1 MSGKVPMTREG
12 HKSLI
17 EELRRLKTK
26 ERPKIINEIAIAR
39 EHGDLSENA
48 EYDAAKEKQSFIE
61 GRIREIEDKL
71 SRAEV
76 IDTNENDTKRV
87 VFGTVVHLRD
97 ENDGNELKY
106 QIVGADEADPRQGK
120 ISVHSPIA
128 RALIGKEVGESVR
141 IKVPAGIKEYTIL
154 GINSVISH

>member
-1 MSGKVPMTREG
+1 MSGKVPMTRDG
-12 HKSLI
+12 HKSLTN
-17 EELRRLKTK
+17 ELRRLKSK
-26 ERPKIINEIAIAR
+26 ERPKIINEIAVAR

-48 EYDAAKEKQSFIE
+48 EYDAAKEKQALIE

-76 IDTNENDTKRV
+76 IDISKNGSDKV
-87 VFGTVVHLRD
+87 VFGTTVHLQD
-97 ENDGNELKY
+97 ENDGKELKY
-106 QIVGADEADPRQGK
+106 QIVGADEADPRQRK

-128 RALIGKEVGESVR
+128 RALIGKELGDSVK

-154 GINSVISH
+154 GIY

>member
-12 HKSLI
+12 HKTLT
-17 EELRRLKTK
+17 EELRRLKAK
-26 ERPKIINEIAIAR
+26 ERPKIINEIAVAR

-48 EYDAAKEKQSFIE
+48 EYDAAKEKQSLIE

-76 IDTNENDTKRV
+76 IDTAENDTNKV

-106 QIVGADEADPRQGK
+106 QIVGADEADPRQRK

-128 RALIGKEVGESVR
+128 RALIGKKVGELIK
-141 IKVPAGIKEYTIL
+141 IKVPAGVKEYTVL
-154 GINSVISH
+154 GIN